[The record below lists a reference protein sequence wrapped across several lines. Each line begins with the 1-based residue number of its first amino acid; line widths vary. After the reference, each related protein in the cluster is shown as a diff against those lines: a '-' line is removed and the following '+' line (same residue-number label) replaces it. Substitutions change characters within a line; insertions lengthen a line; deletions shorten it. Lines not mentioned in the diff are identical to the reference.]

1 MKLTDMTIKAFTET
15 LASDAPAPGGGS
27 VAALCGAQGA
37 ALCAMVC
44 RMTTGKA
51 KYKASE
57 PRCRAALKKEEKI
70 KERFIALIDEDTD
83 AYGLVSAAFKLP
95 KETDE
100 EKKLRSAE
108 IQKATIK
115 ATEVPFETLTLAGE
129 ALALCR
135 SLVGNSNPNTASDLG
150 TAESCIK
157 TAVRGAYLNVTINT
171 PSIKNA
177 EIKEKFEKE
186 AEKILSLAE

>member
-1 MKLTDMTIKAFTET
+1 MKLTDMTIRAFTET

-44 RMTTGKA
+44 RLTIGKA
-51 KYKASE
+51 KYKDFE
-57 PRCRAALKKEEKI
+57 PLCRAALEKAEKI

-100 EKKLRSAE
+100 EKKLRPPETQNGPINAAE
-108 IQKATIK
+108 TPLE
-115 ATEVPFETLTLAGE
+115 THRRRGPCPLPFPRWQFQPQHRQ
-129 ALALCR
+129 R
-135 SLVGNSNPNTASDLG
+135 SGHRRKLHKDGSEG
-150 TAESCIK
+150 
-157 TAVRGAYLNVTINT
+157 
-171 PSIKNA
+171 
-177 EIKEKFEKE
+177 
-186 AEKILSLAE
+186 SLPQCDDKHSVH